1 MIQNEAKDELIFS
14 SDQPFQLQNE
24 NHIFAAIG
32 LNKCNSEDI
41 KNMIPNK
48 VKQYVIDKH
57 SLDQRT
63 EKALYCDE
71 SLSALEPEHYSQH
84 NELGS
89 NRDYSGQQQQNQ
101 DNFFSQDSATYQLLD
116 IPHQYSD
123 FN

>member
-63 EKALYCDE
+63 ENALYCDE

>member
-63 EKALYCDE
+63 ENALYCDE

-84 NELGS
+84 NEL
-89 NRDYSGQQQQNQ
+89 
-101 DNFFSQDSATYQLLD
+101 
-116 IPHQYSD
+116 
-123 FN
+123 